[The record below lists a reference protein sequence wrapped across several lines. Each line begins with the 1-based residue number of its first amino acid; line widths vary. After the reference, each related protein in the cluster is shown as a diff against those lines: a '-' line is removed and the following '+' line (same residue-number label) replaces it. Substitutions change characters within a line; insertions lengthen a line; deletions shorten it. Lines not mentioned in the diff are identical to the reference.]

1 MRALAAAA
9 LCAAIPAAFAQA
21 GPARAVVEQKE
32 ALVRRLLNDSPAVVR
47 IEASGNGEA
56 KEYFRRAR
64 ERHGKAVALL
74 QAADL
79 ARAEGELNEAMW
91 MAGKAR
97 QLVPDPMRRAIELRV
112 QNRAMMRA
120 IESLRASYR
129 IHLARAQG
137 LPRGAE
143 AGDARLA
150 GFDAR
155 LDEALSFANSEHVQE
170 ANAILHGVE
179 RDLVSALTAVLGSDT
194 LDYAQ
199 RFETQAEELAYELSR
214 NRSYRELLPVAR
226 AELRPGRDAADLMNR
241 YAATSASL
249 LERAEKSAARR
260 DYAAA
265 LEAVRQATSYLQSAL
280 AAAGVTMP
288 RDTTATASGGKP

>member
-21 GPARAVVEQKE
+21 EPSRAGVEQKE
-32 ALVRRLLNDSPAVVR
+32 ALVRRLLNDSPAAVR

-56 KEYFRRAR
+56 KEYFRLAR
-64 ERHGKAVALL
+64 QRHGKAVALL
-74 QAADL
+74 QAADH
-79 ARAEGELNEAMW
+79 ASAEGELNEAMW

-129 IHLARAQG
+129 VHLARARG
-137 LPRGAE
+137 LSRGAE

-150 GFDAR
+150 GIDAR
-155 LDEALSFANSEHVQE
+155 LDEASSFASSEHLQE
-170 ANAILHGVE
+170 ANAILHAVE

-194 LDYAQ
+194 LDYVQ

-226 AELRPGRDAADLMNR
+226 AELRPGRDATDLMNR

-265 LEAVRQATSYLQSAL
+265 LETVRQATSYLQSAL
-280 AAAGVTMP
+280 AAAGVILP
-288 RDTTATASGGKP
+288 RDTTAAAKGGKP